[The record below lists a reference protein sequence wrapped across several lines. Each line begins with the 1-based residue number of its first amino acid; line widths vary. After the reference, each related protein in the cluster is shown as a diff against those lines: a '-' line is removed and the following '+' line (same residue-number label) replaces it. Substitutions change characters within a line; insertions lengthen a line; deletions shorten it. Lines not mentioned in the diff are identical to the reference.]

1 MRSMSLIG
9 QRGVLALALALAVGA
24 GPGVGLAGAP
34 TRATDQV
41 LDAPLSVLQKPENLD
56 VIGRDVTFRFAAEPG
71 RTPLEGRMRSH
82 RKVRNSNDAQRDCEE
97 ALVKTLEA
105 MAKLARKRGGHAVVE
120 LRSFWDGYP
129 TSSTETYKCGRGAS
143 VTGVSLIGVLEGAQ

>member
-1 MRSMSLIG
+1 MQPRFLTG
-9 QRGVLALALALAVGA
+9 QRGVFALALALTLAVAPGA
-24 GPGVGLAGAP
+24 GLAGAP
-34 TRATDQV
+34 SRATDEV
-41 LDAPLSVLQKPENLD
+41 LDAPLAVLRKPENLD
-56 VIGRDVTFRFAAEPG
+56 VIGRDITFRFAAEPG

-82 RKVRNSNDAQRDCEE
+82 RKVRNSGDAQRDCEE

-129 TSSTETYKCGRGAS
+129 TSSAETYKCGRGAS
-143 VTGVSLIGVLEGAQ
+143 VTGVSLIGVLEGAK